1 MNKDCIFCKIV
12 RREIPASIIYE
23 DEFVLAFLDN
33 SPATL
38 GHTLVIPKIHHETFL
53 STPQSLMHQV
63 MEVAQR
69 IGQVQMKVLH
79 ANGVNILINNYPLAG
94 QSVMHY
100 HVHVIPRYDKDGL
113 QIEMATHLKGDLN
126 LPSVVEKLRG
136 GM

>member
-1 MNKDCIFCKIV
+1 MNKDCVFCKIV

-23 DEFVLAFLDN
+23 DEFVMAFLDVA
-33 SPATL
+33 PATL
-38 GHTLVIPKIHHETFL
+38 GHTLVIPKEHHETFL
-53 STPQSLMHQV
+53 STPQNLMHQV

-69 IGQVQMKVLH
+69 IGQVQMKALH

-94 QSVMHY
+94 QSVMHH